1 MRGTTGR
8 VYGNLMS
15 VLTIMKGLPL
25 AYNKDLQEI
34 KEQLFDGIDHVKAML
49 TLLPGMLEATI
60 VNKDVM
66 YAACGTGFL
75 NATDCADYLT
85 NKGMAFRDAYQ
96 VSGDLVGYCT
106 ENHKSLEEL
115 TLAEYQEFSDLFDA
129 DIYDAIDLKNCVYR
143 RNVAGGPAPEAVT
156 AAIAR
161 VRANIS

>member
-1 MRGTTGR
+1 KKNADIHELMRGKTGR

-96 VSGDLVGYCT
+96 VSDR
-106 ENHKSLEEL
+106 KSTRLNSSHVSISY
-115 TLAEYQEFSDLFDA
+115 AVFC
-129 DIYDAIDLKNCVYR
+129 LKKKKYKQ
-143 RNVAGGPAPEAVT
+143 
-156 AAIAR
+156 
-161 VRANIS
+161 